1 MLGLS
6 SPGTNLKF
14 QSPNHQFHPLQPSQ
28 QSPGFMGEA
37 FGVFFGTEL
46 SLCNRLFSG
55 THFLAQAVTTDRQMQ
70 NLDRFCNNSRLI
82 LRKNQNNSFDWRP
95 APRGRDSNR
104 SCLFY
109 SRLVSRWQFQVWDN
123 KACFVVNCI
132 VFHVVYSKEASA
144 HNRRLQSPLCLFSAP
159 TVAAF
164 NSCSP
169 FLCWRPDCC
178 QAARRMMDA
187 FAVSEFCQSLMT
199 SLTHPCAKQ
208 PIRRRRNILL
218 FPL

>member
-82 LRKNQNNSFDWRP
+82 LRKIKTIVLIEDPLHGAGTAIVLVCFI
-95 APRGRDSNR
+95 RGWCRDGNFKFEIIKHALS
-104 SCLFY
+104 STALSSMLFIQ
-109 SRLVSRWQFQVWDN
+109 RKPPLIIGDCNLLCV
-123 KACFVVNCI
+123 C
-132 VFHVVYSKEASA
+132 
-144 HNRRLQSPLCLFSAP
+144 SPTA
-159 TVAAF
+159 AAF

-169 FLCWRPDCC
+169 FLCWHPGCC
-178 QAARRMMDA
+178 QAARCPQMDD

-199 SLTHPCAKQ
+199 SLTHPCAMQ
-208 PIRRRRNILL
+208 PSL
-218 FPL
+218 

>member
-82 LRKNQNNSFDWRP
+82 LRKIKTIVLIEDPLHGAGTAIVLVCFI
-95 APRGRDSNR
+95 RGWCRDGNFKFEIIKHALS
-104 SCLFY
+104 STALSSMLFIQ
-109 SRLVSRWQFQVWDN
+109 RKPPLIIGDCNLLCV
-123 KACFVVNCI
+123 C
-132 VFHVVYSKEASA
+132 
-144 HNRRLQSPLCLFSAP
+144 SPTA
-159 TVAAF
+159 AAF
-164 NSCSP
+164 NSCFP
-169 FLCWRPDCC
+169 FLCWRPYCC

-199 SLTHPCAKQ
+199 SLTHPWAMQ
-208 PIRRRRNILL
+208 PSL
-218 FPL
+218 

>member
-37 FGVFFGTEL
+37 FGVFFETEL

-82 LRKNQNNSFDWRP
+82 LRKIKTIVLIEDPLHGAGTAIVLVCFI
-95 APRGRDSNR
+95 RGWCRDGNFKFEIIKHALS
-104 SCLFY
+104 STALSSMLFIQRKPPLIIGDCNLLCVC
-109 SRLVSRWQFQVWDN
+109 SRLPPPPLLIVAPHSFAGARTVVKQREVPRW
-123 KACFVVNCI
+123 
-132 VFHVVYSKEASA
+132 
-144 HNRRLQSPLCLFSAP
+144 
-159 TVAAF
+159 
-164 NSCSP
+164 
-169 FLCWRPDCC
+169 
-178 QAARRMMDA
+178 MMDA

-199 SLTHPCAKQ
+199 SLTHPCAMQ
-208 PIRRRRNILL
+208 PSL
-218 FPL
+218 

>member
-1 MLGLS
+1 
-6 SPGTNLKF
+6 
-14 QSPNHQFHPLQPSQ
+14 
-28 QSPGFMGEA
+28 MGEA
-37 FGVFFGTEL
+37 FGVFFETEL

-82 LRKNQNNSFDWRP
+82 LRKIKTIVLIEDPLHGAGTAIVLVCFI
-95 APRGRDSNR
+95 RGWCR
-104 SCLFY
+104 
-109 SRLVSRWQFQVWDN
+109 QFQVWDN

-159 TVAAF
+159 TATAF

-187 FAVSEFCQSLMT
+187 FAVSEFLSLMT

-208 PIRRRRNILL
+208 PSL
-218 FPL
+218 

>member
-37 FGVFFGTEL
+37 FGVFFETEL

-144 HNRRLQSPLCLFSAP
+144 HNRRLQSPLCLFS
-159 TVAAF
+159 
-164 NSCSP
+164 
-169 FLCWRPDCC
+169 
-178 QAARRMMDA
+178 
-187 FAVSEFCQSLMT
+187 
-199 SLTHPCAKQ
+199 H
-208 PIRRRRNILL
+208 RRR
-218 FPL
+218 F

>member
-1 MLGLS
+1 MQQTFLWNPFSCSGGHDWQTNAESGSVLQQLS
-6 SPGTNLKF
+6 F
-14 QSPNHQFHPLQPSQ
+14 DF
-28 QSPGFMGEA
+28 E
-37 FGVFFGTEL
+37 
-46 SLCNRLFSG
+46 
-55 THFLAQAVTTDRQMQ
+55 
-70 NLDRFCNNSRLI
+70 
-82 LRKNQNNSFDWRP
+82 KNVNNSFDWRP

-178 QAARRMMDA
+178 QAARSPKMDDGCICC
-187 FAVSEFCQSLMT
+187 FRVLSI
-199 SLTHPCAKQ
+199 P
-208 PIRRRRNILL
+208 ND
-218 FPL
+218 